1 MAPEPPAM
9 RHTLNL
15 AADHP
20 AFAGHFP
27 GAPILPGVVLLDA
40 AVHAAG
46 AALQG
51 QQWQIVT
58 AKFHNIVRPGEVLT
72 LEQESL
78 ANGTL
83 QFRVL
88 HIDRLV
94 ASGTLKP
101 SPAAERSDGQR
112 VR

>member
-1 MAPEPPAM
+1 MAPEPGVL
-9 RHTLNL
+9 RQTLSL

-40 AVHAAG
+40 AVRAA
-46 AALQG
+46 ASALQAE
-51 QQWQIVT
+51 QWQIVT
-58 AKFHNIVRPGEVLT
+58 AKFHNIVEPGEVLT
-72 LEQESL
+72 LEHEIL
-78 ANGTL
+78 ANGTV

-101 SPAAERSDGQR
+101 SLSQERRDG
-112 VR
+112 

>member
-1 MAPEPPAM
+1 MAPETGVT
-9 RHTLNL
+9 RQTLSL
-15 AADHP
+15 AVDHP
-20 AFAGHFP
+20 VFAGHFP
-27 GAPILPGVVLLDA
+27 GEPILPGVVLLDA

-46 AALQG
+46 VGVRA

-58 AKFHNIVRPGEVLT
+58 AKFHNVVRPGDVLT
-72 LEQESL
+72 LEHESL
-78 ANGTL
+78 ANGTV

-101 SPAAERSDGQR
+101 SPSLERRDG
-112 VR
+112 

>member
-1 MAPEPPAM
+1 MM
-9 RHTLNL
+9 RHTLSI

-40 AVHAAG
+40 ALHAA
-46 AALQG
+46 ATVIPAVH
-51 QQWQIVT
+51 WQIVT
-58 AKFHNIVRPGEVLT
+58 AKFHSAVRPAEVLT
-72 LEQESL
+72 LEHETL
-78 ANGTL
+78 PNGTV

-88 HIDRLV
+88 RIDKLV

-101 SPAAERSDGQR
+101 SAASSEQQERRDG
-112 VR
+112 